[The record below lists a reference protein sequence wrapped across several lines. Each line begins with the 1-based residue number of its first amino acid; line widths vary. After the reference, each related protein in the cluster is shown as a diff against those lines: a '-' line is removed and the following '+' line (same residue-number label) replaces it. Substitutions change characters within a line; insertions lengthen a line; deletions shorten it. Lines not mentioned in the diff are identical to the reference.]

1 MKKTLKSKLRLNSQ
15 TVRGLHAA
23 ALVDAQGGYV
33 TAVCAPTWNC
43 NSNGC
48 RACG

>member
-15 TVRGLHAA
+15 TIRNVRAA
-23 ALVDAQGGYV
+23 SLQDVQGGYV
-33 TAVCAPTWNC
+33 TAACAPTWNC
-43 NSNGC
+43 DSAGC